1 MVPSPSP
8 PTSRRPPLRGCGWWA
23 TGPPPPP
30 PPSRRSRRPARPR
43 GRGCARPRKEASPV
57 AKIVMALIILVGL
70 LVLVGKSGMQQL
82 AGSII
87 DLIKTLVDL
96 LRNNLK

>member
-1 MVPSPSP
+1 
-8 PTSRRPPLRGCGWWA
+8 
-23 TGPPPPP
+23 
-30 PPSRRSRRPARPR
+30 
-43 GRGCARPRKEASPV
+43 V

-82 AGSII
+82 AGSIV

>member
-1 MVPSPSP
+1 
-8 PTSRRPPLRGCGWWA
+8 
-23 TGPPPPP
+23 
-30 PPSRRSRRPARPR
+30 
-43 GRGCARPRKEASPV
+43 
-57 AKIVMALIILVGL
+57 
-70 LVLVGKSGMQQL
+70 MQQL